1 MIRTSDARA
10 SAPPG
15 MRDLVAI
22 LARRVWLVLL
32 VAIPVMAA
40 STVYSYTRT
49 PLYAASTNILVR
61 PALVSLT
68 VGSRSPEL
76 DAQTESNLATSTAV
90 ATLAGETMGSS
101 LTPQQLLKHVSANM
115 VNGTQFLTISFSDA
129 DPEMAQQGATAF
141 ANAYLEYGRVQAQA
155 VIEQQRAGIDAQL
168 QGVRVRQQEIAA
180 RLLELPPDALAR
192 QGLQSRREVLA
203 GTQLFLQNQLVTLL
217 TVTSDPGEVVD
228 PAVVPT
234 APRTPRHEFDIAVG
248 VLLGL
253 GLGVATALLAERG
266 SDAVRTPGELEQRL
280 AIPALGAIPRVRR
293 LSADRSLVVA
303 GGQRTLIADAFRR
316 LRTGLLGIVRPTD
329 VTILVTSAVE
339 GEGKTLTVANLA
351 AALAEIGR
359 RVIVV
364 SADLR
369 RPRLHEIFPSDD
381 RPGLSRGLV
390 EHTPAWE
397 LVQDTDVPNL
407 RFVPSGVLPDGV
419 EPVNLLQSDRMLQ
432 LLQTWSS
439 QADVILLDSPAVL
452 GVPDS
457 LVLARSVD
465 GVVFVADADADRWDD
480 IVSARDELERAGG
493 DLIATV
499 LNGAKVSR
507 RDRRRA
513 RRSRA
518 IETRPSNITRLPR
531 SAERPEAVRQEL

>member
-1 MIRTSDARA
+1 M
-10 SAPPG
+10 
-15 MRDLVAI
+15 
-22 LARRVWLVLL
+22 
-32 VAIPVMAA
+32 
-40 STVYSYTRT
+40 
-49 PLYAASTNILVR
+49 
-61 PALVSLT
+61 
-68 VGSRSPEL
+68 
-76 DAQTESNLATSTAV
+76 
-90 ATLAGETMGSS
+90 
-101 LTPQQLLKHVSANM
+101 K
-115 VNGTQFLTISFSDA
+115 
-129 DPEMAQQGATAF
+129 
-141 ANAYLEYGRVQAQA
+141 
-155 VIEQQRAGIDAQL
+155 
-168 QGVRVRQQEIAA
+168 
-180 RLLELPPDALAR
+180 
-192 QGLQSRREVLA
+192 
-203 GTQLFLQNQLVTLL
+203 
-217 TVTSDPGEVVD
+217 
-228 PAVVPT
+228 
-234 APRTPRHEFDIAVG
+234 
-248 VLLGL
+248 
-253 GLGVATALLAERG
+253 
-266 SDAVRTPGELEQRL
+266 
-280 AIPALGAIPRVRR
+280 R

-329 VTILVTSAVE
+329 TTILVTSAVD

-390 EHTPAWE
+390 DHTPAWE
-397 LVQDTDVPNL
+397 LVQDTDIPNL
-407 RFVPSGVLPDGV
+407 RFVPSGVLPENV

-432 LLQTWSS
+432 LLKTWGA
-439 QADVILLDSPAVL
+439 QADVIILDSPAVL

-457 LVLARSVD
+457 LVLARMVD

-531 SAERPEAVRQEL
+531 SAERPEAARQEL